1 MLQATPTEGQTAF
14 TVQRKVS
21 LMKTS
26 PWFST
31 EAKESPNDE
40 EVHHNNTTCMDGD
53 NIGKNFRR
61 YGTDNR
67 PLCKQCERLD
77 AAGR

>member
-1 MLQATPTEGQTAF
+1 
-14 TVQRKVS
+14 
-21 LMKTS
+21 MKTS

-31 EAKESPNDE
+31 EDKQEEKEE
-40 EVHHNNTTCMDGD
+40 AVHHDNTSCPNGGS
-53 NIGKNFRR
+53 IQKNYRR

-67 PLCKQCERLD
+67 PLCKQCARLD

>member
-1 MLQATPTEGQTAF
+1 
-14 TVQRKVS
+14 
-21 LMKTS
+21 MKTN

-31 EAKESPNDE
+31 ERQEDANETA
-40 EVHHNNTTCMDGD
+40 VYHNNTSCSTGD
-53 NIGKNFRR
+53 AIEKNHHR

-67 PLCKQCERLD
+67 PLCKKCSKLD

>member
-1 MLQATPTEGQTAF
+1 
-14 TVQRKVS
+14 
-21 LMKTS
+21 MKTN

-31 EAKESPNDE
+31 ERKEQTDE
-40 EVHHNNTTCMDGD
+40 KDVYHNNTSCLEGD
-53 NIGKNFRR
+53 LIEKSYHR

-67 PLCKQCERLD
+67 PLCKQCYRLD

>member
-1 MLQATPTEGQTAF
+1 
-14 TVQRKVS
+14 
-21 LMKTS
+21 MKIS

-31 EAKESPNDE
+31 ETERSEGE
-40 EVHHNNTTCMDGD
+40 ELVHHDNTSCMVGD
-53 NIGKNFRR
+53 SIEKNHRR

-67 PLCKQCERLD
+67 PLCKQCARLD

>member
-1 MLQATPTEGQTAF
+1 
-14 TVQRKVS
+14 
-21 LMKTS
+21 MKTS

-31 EAKESPNDE
+31 ETKARAADV
-40 EVHHNNTTCMDGD
+40 EVYHDNSSCLEGDLIEKKHH
-53 NIGKNFRR
+53 R

-67 PLCKQCERLD
+67 PLCKQCSRLD

>member
-1 MLQATPTEGQTAF
+1 
-14 TVQRKVS
+14 
-21 LMKTS
+21 MKTT

-31 EAKESPNDE
+31 EDVEDDLE
-40 EVHHNNTTCMDGD
+40 VQVHHDNTTCTNGD
-53 NIGKNFRR
+53 HIGKNYRR

-67 PLCKQCERLD
+67 PLCKQCARLN